1 MLSPVILSVREG
13 LATVWWDR
21 LGGVA
26 VIFAFATLPLLAAAG
41 GRMIKS
47 ILLYPLWADRTGAT
61 ALEYG
66 FFVAFVAAVLLG
78 GAMELADSVET
89 IFSQVSS
96 KFTDK
101 VNRS

>member
-1 MLSPVILSVREG
+1 MIRPVILSVWER
-13 LATVWWDR
+13 LATVWRDR

-26 VIFAFATLPLLAAAG
+26 VIFAFATQPLLAAG
-41 GRMIKS
+41 VGRIVKS
-47 ILLYPLWADRTGAT
+47 ILLNRIWADRTGAT